1 MSVSVTPLASDT
13 SVGDTPPLRKSAR
26 TATVWNRSRTLDIAL
41 RASVPVAI
49 LLIWTIA
56 AARGAIDPKQFPS
69 PAGVWSALTNLIS
82 TGVLWENLSVSLER
96 VAIGFTIGGVIGVA
110 LGVTAGL
117 SRLGDQLLDP
127 TLQMLRTIP
136 VLAITPL
143 LILWFG
149 IDERPKII
157 IIAAAALFP
166 LYINTHSG
174 VRNVDPKIVEAGR
187 VFGLRG
193 LGLVRHVIVPESIP
207 SILVGLRVSL
217 SISLLAL
224 IVAELSNAPKGL
236 GFLMTSAQQY
246 FQTDVLVVIVL
257 IYALWG
263 LTADLIVRALERI
276 LLPYAKG
283 HGRR

>member
-1 MSVSVTPLASDT
+1 MPESKPRRRDIVEY
-13 SVGDTPPLRKSAR
+13 
-26 TATVWNRSRTLDIAL
+26 WRSSRAADLVL
-41 RASVPVAI
+41 RASVPLAI
-49 LLIWTIA
+49 LALWA
-56 AARGAIDPKQFPS
+56 LGSARGVIDPKLFPS
-69 PAGVWSALTNLIS
+69 PGAVWSAFAELVK
-82 TGVLWENLSVSLER
+82 TGVLWENLTVSLGR
-96 VAIGFTIGGVIGVA
+96 VAVGFALGGVLGLA
-110 LGVTAGL
+110 LGAAAGL
-117 SRLGDQLLDP
+117 SRLGDQLMDP

-149 IDERPKII
+149 IDERPKIV

-166 LYINTHSG
+166 LYVNTHGG
-174 VRNVDPKIVEAGR
+174 VRNVDRKVIEAGR

-193 LGLVRHVIVPESIP
+193 LGLVRQVILPEAIP
-207 SILVGLRVSL
+207 SILVGLRVAL
-217 SISLLAL
+217 SVSLLAL

-263 LTADLIVRALERI
+263 LAADLVVRTLERI
-276 LLPYAKG
+276 LLPYKRRG
-283 HGRR
+283 GGR